1 MPTRALAPTPP
12 LARLVRA
19 NRERL
24 HLTQGELAEQVG
36 VSRSAISE
44 LEAGRIEQ
52 PRAAVFARL
61 GKALGLPAAALL
73 AAAGYP
79 AEGEVVMGLE
89 ADEIALLAASLTQ
102 LAGNER
108 EWLRT
113 RLLELRDLLV
123 LRRSQGPVSAA
134 PARAARQARSTRRR

>member
-1 MPTRALAPTPP
+1 MPARANASAPP

-24 HLTQGELAEQVG
+24 HLTQGELADQIG

-61 GKALGLPAAALL
+61 GKALGIPAAALL

-79 AEGEVVMGLE
+79 AEGEVLMGLE
-89 ADEIALLAASLTQ
+89 ADEIALLAGSLAQ

-123 LRRSQGPVSAA
+123 LRRSQGPANVA
-134 PARAARQARSTRRR
+134 PKRAARQARSARRR